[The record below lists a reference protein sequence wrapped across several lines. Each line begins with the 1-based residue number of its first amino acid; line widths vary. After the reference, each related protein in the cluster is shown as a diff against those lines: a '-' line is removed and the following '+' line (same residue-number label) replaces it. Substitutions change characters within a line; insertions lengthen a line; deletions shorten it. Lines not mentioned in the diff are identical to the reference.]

1 MVSPRC
7 PTSALT
13 ELYENPKSINSSTT
27 RTLAHTVDFLAQLA
41 NDVDA
46 AEAIKL
52 GSASVLVVDDEAL
65 SRKAV
70 MRGLEKA
77 ELKAMDVADPGAAF
91 EQCKKQNFDLIF
103 LDIDMPG
110 MNGYDLCKQI
120 RQQPQHAKTPVVFV
134 TGLTDFASRA
144 KSTISG
150 GNDLIAKPFL
160 IIELAVKALT
170 FLIKAQ
176 FKPGPKPA

>member
-1 MVSPRC
+1 MKSSDIK
-7 PTSALT
+7 T
-13 ELYENPKSINSSTT
+13 SINIQQKYNNILSDELSQKQI
-27 RTLAHTVDFLAQLA
+27 LQD
-41 NDVDA
+41 NDGIVTHLMFATSYMQDTY
-46 AEAIKL
+46 
-52 GSASVLVVDDEAL
+52 SRCHDLV
-65 SRKAV
+65 
-70 MRGLEKA
+70 
-77 ELKAMDVADPGAAF
+77 
-91 EQCKKQNFDLIF
+91 F
-103 LDIDMPG
+103 LDADMPG

-170 FLIKAQ
+170 FLMKAQ